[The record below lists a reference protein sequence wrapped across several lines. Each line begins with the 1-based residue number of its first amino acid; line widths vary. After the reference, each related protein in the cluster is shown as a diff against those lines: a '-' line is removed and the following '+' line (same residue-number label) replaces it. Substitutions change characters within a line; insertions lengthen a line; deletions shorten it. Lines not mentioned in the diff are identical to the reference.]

1 MTPPLGFVL
10 LTHRAPL
17 QILRLI
23 RKLNTM
29 FDQPPIVIHHDFG
42 QCALPLDEFP
52 PNVEFV
58 RPHLKTAWCDWSVT
72 EATTRAIA
80 QMYRA
85 PQPPRRFVFLSGADY
100 PIKPAAQILSEL
112 DEGNY
117 DAQISYELVRRGNLK
132 THMQVVG
139 FGRYLT
145 KTYDYRSLNKKLQPR
160 MRELHISHPLLTQFL
175 LPFHK
180 EKLQC
185 YVGWNWFCGN
195 EKAAQAIIEFH
206 RTRPA
211 LANHY
216 KSRLMCAEESY
227 HHTILC
233 NTPGLKIL
241 NDDLRYTD
249 WSGGG
254 GHPKTL
260 GMEDLPA
267 LLASTKHFARKFD
280 ETNTQVLDEL
290 DAVTK

>member
-1 MTPPLGFVL
+1 MSAPLGFIL

-29 FDQPPIVIHHDFG
+29 FDQPPIVIHHDFS
-42 QCALPLDEFP
+42 QCDLPLDEFP
-52 PNVEFV
+52 SNVEFV

-100 PIKPAAQILSEL
+100 PIKPAAQILSDL
-112 DEGNY
+112 NKGNY
-117 DAQISYELVRRGNLK
+117 DAQITYELVRPGHLK

-139 FGRYLT
+139 FERYLT
-145 KTYDYRSLNKKLQPR
+145 KVHEYRSVNKKLQPR
-160 MRELHISHPLLTQFL
+160 MRELRISHPALTRYL
-175 LPFHK
+175 LPFAK
-180 EKLQC
+180 ENLRC

-195 EKAAQAIIEFH
+195 EKAARAITEFH

-211 LANHY
+211 LAKHY

-233 NTPGLKIL
+233 NTRGLKVL
-241 NDDLRYTD
+241 NDDYRYTD

-267 LLASTKHFARKFD
+267 LLASTDHFARKFD
-280 ETNTQVLDEL
+280 ENNTQILDEL
-290 DAVTK
+290 DAITQ